1 MKKWIVLVLIILGY
15 ILNAQSQILVQTY
28 VDPCDGKTYVVSFP
42 LPTSVISVSV
52 RNKIKTF
59 TYAEAQSGAIAIW
72 VNSILSTPCPVPV
85 AAAVTQ
91 TQVATSVARSAA
103 TVAATAAA
111 TPPPVVVPVAA
122 PAPAPAAA
130 PAAPASS
137 SSSNSSSSSSSSE
150 SSSSSS
156 SSSESKSESSSS
168 EESSSEESSSEESSS
183 EESKSEEE
191 KEEKKDGK
199 SKGNK
204 QQRVNPLLIASDLT
218 TAQNPD
224 NTFSAI
230 MNVGVS
236 KNSMAGDKSYGVT
249 GMVWSNLNQFAVS
262 SRYTKIT
269 FNDQQATTVANTSLT
284 TAYAIGNVFVFLGY
298 SEVLAKPKLGVL
310 GYNLN
315 LGAMFLTGGIQS
327 YLYSMTMFYMKPLV
341 LTKKISITLSMFA
354 SGTPLLYSQRQAS
367 VDTNLNMMAGSTFDY
382 AITKK
387 FKFGFDYKIS
397 FGTVSNTPIL
407 NMIMIGSKVQ
417 L

>member
-1 MKKWIVLVLIILGY
+1 MKKWIGILLIILSY
-15 ILNAQSQILVQTY
+15 SLDTKSQVLTQTY
-28 VDPCDGKTYVVSFP
+28 LDPCDSKMYVVSFP
-42 LPTSVISVSV
+42 LPISVITVAI
-52 RNKIKTF
+52 RNKAKSF
-59 TYAEAQSGAIAIW
+59 TYIDAQNGTMSQWIVG
-72 VNSILSTPCPVPV
+72 ILSTPCPVPV
-85 AAAVTQ
+85 AAVVTQ

-111 TPPPVVVPVAA
+111 APPPVVVPTA
-122 PAPAPAAA
+122 APAPAAA
-130 PAAPASS
+130 PASAPAASS
-137 SSSNSSSSSSSSE
+137 SSTSSSSSSSSSE

-168 EESSSEESSSEESSS
+168 EESKTEESSSEESSS
-183 EESKSEEE
+183 EESKSEEKE
-191 KEEKKDGK
+191 EEKKE
-199 SKGNK
+199 SKNKGAK
-204 QQRVNPLLIASDLT
+204 QQRINPLLIASDLT

-236 KNSMAGDKSYGVT
+236 KNSMAGDVSYGVT

-269 FNDQQATTVANTSLT
+269 FNDAMATTVANTSLT
-284 TAYAIGNVFVFLGY
+284 TAYAMGSVFVFLGY
-298 SEVLAKPKLGVL
+298 SEVISKPKLGVL
-310 GYNLN
+310 GYNVN

-327 YLYSMTMFYMKPLV
+327 YLSSLTMFYMKPVV
-341 LTKKISITLSMFA
+341 LTKRIIITPSMFA
-354 SGTPLLYSQRQAS
+354 SGTPLLYSQSQTS
-367 VDTNLNMMAGSTFDY
+367 VDTNLALMAGSTFDY

-397 FGTVSNTPIL
+397 FGTAPNIPIL
-407 NMIMIGSKVQ
+407 NMVMVGSKIQ